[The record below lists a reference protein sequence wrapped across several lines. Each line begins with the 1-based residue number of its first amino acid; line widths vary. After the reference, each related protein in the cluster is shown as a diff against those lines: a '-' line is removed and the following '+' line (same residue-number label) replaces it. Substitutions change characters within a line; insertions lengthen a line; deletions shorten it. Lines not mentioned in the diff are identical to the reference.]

1 MPCYLFTYHAY
12 ASWLPDHVRGY
23 VKRRQGVQPQDIQLG
38 QTFRQTAVHEQA
50 EFDLTIQRM
59 MLASVLETST
69 HIQCRVHGLAT
80 DPTHIHLL
88 TSWVDPSAAWQAKR
102 NSFKRSITMKL
113 RSDLEPRRWF
123 SRGASRKRVLDLK
136 HFEYLMTTYLPQH
149 RGLKWIEGR
158 GEFL

>member
-12 ASWLPDHVRGY
+12 GSWMPDNTRGY
-23 VKRRQGVQPQDIQLG
+23 VKRGHGVQPQDLQLG
-38 QTFRQTAVHEQA
+38 QAYRQAAVHEQA
-50 EFDLTIQRM
+50 EFDATIQRM

-69 HIQCRVHGLAT
+69 RIACRVHGVAT

-102 NSFKRSITMKL
+102 NSFKRWITGKL
-113 RSDLEPRRWF
+113 RGELEGRRWF
-123 SRGASRKRVLDLK
+123 SRGASRKRVLDQE
-136 HFEYLMTTYLPQH
+136 HFDYLMATYLPQH
-149 RGLKWIEGR
+149 RGWKWIEGR